1 MENFVYGIVTA
12 GNLVAAAFFLRFY
25 IRTKQRLLLMF
36 ALAFVLF
43 ALNQAL
49 LGLDVAQL
57 EEQAHAYLL
66 RLAGFGL
73 IIAGIVST
81 NFGRQRRN
89 E

>member
-1 MENFVYGIVTA
+1 MENFLYGVLTT

-25 IRTKQRLLLMF
+25 IRTKQRLLLLF
-36 ALAFVLF
+36 ALAFLLF
-43 ALNQAL
+43 GMNQAI

-73 IIAGIVST
+73 IIAAIVST

>member
-1 MENFVYGIVTA
+1 MEDFLYGILTA

-25 IRTKQRLLLMF
+25 VRAKQRLLLLF

-43 ALNQAL
+43 AVNQAL

-66 RLAGFGL
+66 RLAGFIL
-73 IIAGIVST
+73 IIAGIAST
-81 NFGRQRRN
+81 NFGRRRRN